1 MNNRDHKIDRKLV
14 WCLAGLAFIR
24 KKRKVKNKN
33 KFRMFM
39 HVLVKK
45 MLIIKFNGMII
56 DKVMRDRSYASLGTK
71 IISHYF

>member
-1 MNNRDHKIDRKLV
+1 
-14 WCLAGLAFIR
+14 
-24 KKRKVKNKN
+24 
-33 KFRMFM
+33 MFM